1 MYTTYADNRKILA
14 RMTTILE
21 MYDNIYDTCDELIY
35 EFVMRFP
42 DEPNM
47 LEIYDIA
54 SDDKQWEYIKLC
66 YTDTMT
72 IWADMNDADEEFE
85 AHMREMDRWVDSLY
99 HDLTEP
105 WEEEE

>member
-21 MYDNIYDTCDELIY
+21 MYDNIYSTCDELIY
-35 EFVMRFP
+35 EFVMEFP

-54 SDDKQWEYIKLC
+54 SDDKQWENIKLR
-66 YTDTMT
+66 YADITME
-72 IWADMNDADEEFE
+72 WAEINDEVLDIED
-85 AHMREMDRWVDSLY
+85 HLREMESAENRLY
-99 HDLTEP
+99 RELVEP
-105 WEEEE
+105 WEDEE